1 MMLKILLFSL
11 SIFSSTV
18 LFAQEEETDWKLYR
32 PQTQG
37 NTKDSVATVKPTNSA
52 AVVNTFNFATAAAG
66 TVNVKKD
73 PRIDALTTFL
83 GTPQNG
89 KSTVTVKGFRVQ
101 IFTDRDKNKVNQ
113 RRADYLA
120 FYAEQPAY
128 IDFLAPNF
136 RLRVG
141 NFRTKLDA
149 SYFQNKIKP
158 HFPDAVIV
166 MDDVEL
172 PKLP

>member
-11 SIFSSTV
+11 SIFSSTL

-52 AVVNTFNFATAAAG
+52 AVVNTFNFATEAAG

-73 PRIDALTTFL
+73 PRIDTLTTFL

-136 RLRVG
+136 RLRAG